1 MGGWLDSPLF
11 HGHNQSPAKARFRA
25 RNPAARTKMTI
36 YKSVAIS
43 RIYLDPANPRHDPI
57 NNEREIIAHLL
68 KTEDIRPLAK
78 SISLLGS
85 TSPIELLALAPH
97 STAKNRFNTAEGN
110 RRICAL
116 KLLADPDKAPTERD
130 RKYFRGLQNELV
142 KPIKSVMSVI
152 FDDMDATRPW
162 VSLRH
167 EGEQGGVGA
176 KSWNTRQSTRF
187 NLLGNGKNP
196 NALALHLVDYS
207 TRKRLLTP
215 DELNQLSLTTLTRY
229 LSNPVVR
236 SALGLANNRALSIT
250 VPVDEFDRV
259 LAKFLR
265 DSLGTGAVVTS
276 RTSAPERKAYGEQ
289 LGTSESAP
297 KTRGLDPFTP
307 DSSETVVPPEAPAA
321 AKTSIGTA
329 PTKTQR
335 NVRNRELDRYVVPS
349 GFVSKI
355 DDPIFQRLF
364 LELRTLDAERFSF
377 AATYL
382 LRAVLEQATAL
393 FLRKHGI
400 APPKEMHLKLA
411 KAAEKLQAQGY
422 AGKGLAALRKMSSDV
437 DSRYSPDTIGLFVH
451 GGAIPTRVYAIKTW
465 DTFEPILVEM
475 TRQLT

>member
-1 MGGWLDSPLF
+1 
-11 HGHNQSPAKARFRA
+11 
-25 RNPAARTKMTI
+25 MTT
-36 YKSVAIS
+36 YKSVSIN

-78 SISLLGS
+78 SISTLGS

-97 STAKNRFNTAEGN
+97 PTAKNRFNTAEGN

-116 KLLADPDKAPTERD
+116 KLLADPDKASTEKD
-130 RKYFRGLQNELV
+130 RKYFRGLQNGLA
-142 KPIKSVMSVI
+142 KPINSVMSVI

-167 EGEQGGVGA
+167 EGEQGGVGT
-176 KSWNTRQSTRF
+176 KSWDTRQSTRF
-187 NLLGNGKNP
+187 NLLGDGRNP

-207 TRKRLLTP
+207 TRKRLLSP
-215 DELNQLSLTTLTRY
+215 EELNQLSLTTLTRY

-265 DSLGTGAVVTS
+265 DSLGVGAVVTS
-276 RTSAPERKAYGEQ
+276 RTNAPQRKAYGEQ
-289 LGTSESAP
+289 LGSSESAP

-307 DSSETVVPPEAPAA
+307 DSSETVSPPAANAATAASANAPA
-321 AKTSIGTA
+321 
-329 PTKTQR
+329 TKTR
-335 NVRNRELDRYVVPS
+335 NVRSRELDRFVVPS
-349 GFVSKI
+349 GFVSRI

-400 APPKEMHLKLA
+400 APPKEMHQKLA
-411 KAAEKLQAQGY
+411 KAFEKLQAQGY
-422 AGKGLAALRKMSSDV
+422 AGKGLPALRKMSSDV
-437 DSRYSPDTIGLFVH
+437 DSRYSPDSFGLFVH
-451 GGAIPTRVYAIKTW
+451 GGAIPTRVYAINTW

-475 TRQLT
+475 TRQLA

>member
-1 MGGWLDSPLF
+1 
-11 HGHNQSPAKARFRA
+11 
-25 RNPAARTKMTI
+25 MTT

-78 SISLLGS
+78 SISQMGS

-97 STAKNRFNTAEGN
+97 PTARNRFNTAEGN

-116 KLLADPDKAPTERD
+116 KLLSDPDKAPTEKEK
-130 RKYFRGLQNELV
+130 KYFRGLQSDLK

-167 EGEQGGVGA
+167 EGEQGGVGTKA
-176 KSWNTRQSTRF
+176 WNTRQSTRF
-187 NLLGNGKNP
+187 NLLGDGRNP
-196 NALALHLVDYS
+196 NAQALQLVDHA
-207 TRKRLLTP
+207 TRKRLLAQEQL
-215 DELNQLSLTTLTRY
+215 DQLSLTTLTRY

-236 SALGLANNRALSIT
+236 SALGLANSRSVSIT
-250 VPVDEFDRV
+250 VPADEFDRV
-259 LAKFLR
+259 LATFLR
-265 DSLGTGAVVTS
+265 DSLGAAAVVTS
-276 RTSAPERKAYGEQ
+276 RTNASQRKAYGEQ
-289 LGTSESAP
+289 LGSSESAP
-297 KTRGLDPFTP
+297 RTRGLAPFTP
-307 DSSETVVPPEAPAA
+307 DSSETVPAAGTPAA
-321 AKTSIGTA
+321 AAAGAGTPA
-329 PTKTQR
+329 AKSQR
-335 NVRNRELDRYVVPS
+335 NLRNRDNDRFVVPS

-355 DDPIFQRLF
+355 DDPVFQRLF

-382 LRAVLEQATAL
+382 LRAVLEQATTV
-393 FLRKHGI
+393 FLRRHGV
-400 APPKEMHLKLA
+400 APPKEMHQKLA
-411 KAAEKLQAQGY
+411 KAAEKLAAQGY
-422 AGKGLAALRKMSSDV
+422 TGKGLPALRKMSSDV

-451 GGAIPTRVYAIKTW
+451 GGAVPTRVFAIKSW

-475 TRQLT
+475 TRQLA